1 MARIA
6 VVDDAKF
13 MRLVLKRILTQAG
26 HEVIAEGQT
35 GVDAVEI
42 WARDKPDCM
51 TLDIVMPKQNGIEA
65 VKQIISFDPHAKIV
79 MVTALGQEAF
89 VLEAIKSG
97 AREFIIKP
105 LRMKRSLR
113 QLQRQLV
120 QLINSTSQ

>member
-35 GVDAVEI
+35 GIDAVEI

-65 VKQIISFDPHAKIV
+65 VKQIISFDPNAKIV

-105 LRMKRSLR
+105 FKNEEIIKAIAKTIGSG
-113 QLQRQLV
+113 
-120 QLINSTSQ
+120 N